1 MSQADTINGWLWSGR
16 WENGNMTIRS
26 RIQTVAAGFLAA
38 LMVFTDVAVTLQRA
52 AACPFCSAAM
62 ATLGQEIAGADG
74 AVIAE
79 LIKPMPAATDPAAG
93 PIDPTTAA
101 ATFRIVKVLRG
112 EEKLA
117 GAKEI
122 EVVYFGEDAPDK
134 KFLITGIAAITPDK
148 IEWTTPVP
156 LSPRAV
162 EYVEKLP
169 TLPETGVERIAFF
182 QEHLEDE
189 DPLLAQDA
197 YDEFARA
204 PYADVIAIGPRMHRD
219 KLLQWIKDPS
229 VGPSGRRLYLTM
241 LGICGQPEDVTM
253 LEEFL
258 NYDYQ
263 VTKPGIIAAIGT
275 TGVLGAP
282 IGTGLIDEAIHAD
295 ERRKKES
302 LDALIACYIKL
313 KGPSALELV
322 NEKFLGNP
330 TVEYKHLHSAIM
342 ALRFHGEETD
352 IIPREQLLDSMRL
365 ALDHKEF
372 ADQVIPDLT
381 RWEDWDVMPRLVKM
395 FKDAPVDD
403 WIRQPVASYVLVAA
417 EQPGEVGEKGK
428 AAIAELEAIDAD
440 TVERARSLSAF
451 SFLAKA
457 AAADA
462 ATPGTAPAADANATQ
477 NTVDAKAATTPAKT
491 DKSPAAAADKPA
503 ADALVPAVKE
513 PTSLAPA
520 DPHAQAAPQKP
531 TAPVAPVATA
541 DLPVPSKLKL
551 IGVPLLAAVVLLAI
565 FAVLLRGTDPRS
577 AEERP

>member
-1 MSQADTINGWLWSGR
+1 MLNRTKFRTGVVSL
-16 WENGNMTIRS
+16 
-26 RIQTVAAGFLAA
+26 LAA
-38 LMVFTDVAVTLQRA
+38 WMLLGGLGATLRRA

-79 LIKPMPAATDPAAG
+79 LIKPMPPATELGTG
-93 PIDPTTAA
+93 PIDPAA
-101 ATFRIVKVLRG
+101 ASAKFRIVKILRG
-112 EEKLA
+112 EEKIG
-117 GAKEI
+117 GAKELD
-122 EVVYFGEDAPDK
+122 VVYFGEDAPDK

-169 TLPETGVERIAFF
+169 SLPESGVERLAFF
-182 QEHLEDE
+182 QEHLEDD

-197 YDEFARA
+197 YDEFARS
-204 PYADVIAIGPRMHRD
+204 PYADVIALGPRMHRD
-219 KLLQWIKDPS
+219 RLIQWIKDPM

-241 LGICGQPEDVTM
+241 LGICGQAEDVAL

-263 VTKPGIIAAIGT
+263 LAKPGIAAAIGM

-282 IGTGLIDEAIHAD
+282 IGTGLIDEALHAD

-313 KGPSALELV
+313 KGVDGLELV
-322 NEKFLGNP
+322 DEKFLGNP

-352 IIPREQLLDSMRL
+352 VIPRERLLESMRL
-365 ALDHKEF
+365 ALNHKEF

-381 RWEDWDVMPRLVKM
+381 RWSDWEIMPRLVTM
-395 FKDAPVDD
+395 FKESPADD

-417 EQPGEVGEKGK
+417 DQPGDVGEKGR
-428 AAIAELEAIDAD
+428 AAIAELEELDKE

-462 ATPGTAPAADANATQ
+462 ATPEGAAGTGQDPAQGTADAVTAKSEPAANGASSTP
-477 NTVDAKAATTPAKT
+477 TAAEV
-491 DKSPAAAADKPA
+491 
-503 ADALVPAVKE
+503 LVPAVKQ
-513 PTSLAPA
+513 PRSASQTGG
-520 DPHAQAAPQKP
+520 DAASATKV
-531 TAPVAPVATA
+531 TAEKPVAATE
-541 DLPVPSKLKL
+541 LPVPSKLKL
-551 IGVPLLAAVVLLAI
+551 IGVPILAAVVLLAI

>member
-1 MSQADTINGWLWSGR
+1 M
-16 WENGNMTIRS
+16 MTKHTKIRA
-26 RIQTVAAGFLAA
+26 VATTLFAA
-38 LMVFTDVAVTLQRA
+38 LLLLGDMAATVQRA

-79 LIKPMPAATDPAAG
+79 LIKPMPAADPAAG

-117 GAKEI
+117 GDKEI
-122 EVVYFGEDAPDK
+122 DVVYFGEDAPDK

-162 EYVEKLP
+162 EYVEQLP
-169 TLPETGVERIAFF
+169 SLPETGVERIAFF
-182 QEHLEDE
+182 QEYLEDE
-189 DPLLAQDA
+189 DPLLAQDS

-219 KLLQWIKDPS
+219 KLLQWIKDPT

-241 LGICGQPEDVTM
+241 LGICGQPDDVAM
-253 LEEFL
+253 IEEFL

-263 VTKPGIIAAIGT
+263 ITKPGIIAAIGT

-282 IGTGLIDEAIHAD
+282 IGMGLIDEAIHAD

-313 KGPSALELV
+313 KGPSGLELV
-322 NEKFLGNP
+322 NAKFLGNP

-352 IIPREQLLDSMRL
+352 IIPREKLLDSMRL

-381 RWEDWDVMPRLVKM
+381 RWEDWDVMPRLVNM
-395 FKDAPVDD
+395 FKDAPADD

-417 EQPGEVGEKGK
+417 EQPGEVGENGK
-428 AAIAELEAIDAD
+428 AAIAELEKIDAE

-462 ATPGTAPAADANATQ
+462 TTPGTTPVADATASQ
-477 NTVDAKAATTPAKT
+477 NSAAVKASDAPTEVEP
-491 DKSPAAAADKPA
+491 SPSAAADKQPT
-503 ADALVPAVKE
+503 DALVPAVKE
-513 PTSLAPA
+513 PTSLSPA
-520 DPHAQAAPQKP
+520 TDQAKANPQKP
-531 TAPVAPVATA
+531 TTPVAPVATTE
-541 DLPVPSKLKL
+541 LPVPSKVKL

>member
-1 MSQADTINGWLWSGR
+1 MKNNAKYQAGVT
-16 WENGNMTIRS
+16 
-26 RIQTVAAGFLAA
+26 AALTAVMLFADLAA
-38 LMVFTDVAVTLQRA
+38 TLNRA

-79 LIKPMPAATDPAAG
+79 LIKPMPMSDPAAG
-93 PIDPTTAA
+93 PVDPTMAT

-112 EEKLA
+112 QEKI
-117 GAKEI
+117 GDVKEI
-122 EVVYFGEDAPDK
+122 GVVYFGEDQPEK
-134 KFLITGIAAITPDK
+134 KFLITGLAAITPDTL
-148 IEWTTPVP
+148 EWTTPVP

-189 DPLLAQDA
+189 DPLLAQDS
-197 YDEFARA
+197 YDEFARS
-204 PYADVIAIGPRMHRD
+204 PYADVIALGPRMHRE
-219 KLLQWIKDPS
+219 KLLEWIKDPG

-241 LGICGQPEDVTM
+241 LGICGQPDDVKM

-263 VTKPGIIAAIGT
+263 LAKPGIAAAIGM
-275 TGVLGAP
+275 TGVLGASP
-282 IGTGLIDEAIHAD
+282 GMGLIDEALHAD

-302 LDALIACYIKL
+302 LDALIACYLKL
-313 KGPSALELV
+313 EGPGGLELI

-352 IIPREQLLDSMRL
+352 ILPREKLLDSMRR
-365 ALDHKEF
+365 ALDHREF

-381 RWEDWDVMPRLVKM
+381 RWEDWDVMPRLVTM
-395 FKDAPVDD
+395 FKESPEDD

-417 EQPGEVGEKGK
+417 EQPGEVGERARGVL
-428 AAIAELEAIDAD
+428 ADLEEIDGA

-457 AAADA
+457 AADQ
-462 ATPGTAPAADANATQ
+462 GTD
-477 NTVDAKAATTPAKT
+477 
-491 DKSPAAAADKPA
+491 PAAAATAGGGASAEGA
-503 ADALVPAVKE
+503 AAGPTTPQDALVPAVKG
-513 PTSLAPA
+513 PA
-520 DPHAQAAPQKP
+520 AANPAASTGVAAAPGATPKP
-531 TAPVAPVATA
+531 LPPAPSAAA
-541 DLPVPSKLKL
+541 ELPLPSKMKL

-577 AEERP
+577 SEERS

>member
-1 MSQADTINGWLWSGR
+1 
-16 WENGNMTIRS
+16 MTMRS
-26 RIQTVAAGFLAA
+26 KFRTAAIALLAA
-38 LMVFTDVAVTLQRA
+38 SILFADLAATVQRA
-52 AACPFCSAAM
+52 EACPFCSAAM

-79 LIKPMPAATDPAAG
+79 LIKPMPMSDPAAG
-93 PIDPTTAA
+93 PVDPTMAT

-112 EEKLA
+112 QEKI
-117 GAKEI
+117 GDVKEI
-122 EVVYFGEDAPDK
+122 GVVYFGEDPPEK
-134 KFLITGIAAITPDK
+134 KFLITGLAAITPDK

-189 DPLLAQDA
+189 DPLLAQDS
-197 YDEFARA
+197 YDEFARS
-204 PYADVIAIGPRMHRD
+204 PYVDVIALGPRMHRE
-219 KLLQWIKDPS
+219 KLLEWIKDPG

-241 LGICGQPEDVTM
+241 LGICGQPDDVKM

-263 VTKPGIIAAIGT
+263 LAKPGIAAAIGM
-275 TGVLGAP
+275 TGVLGASP
-282 IGTGLIDEAIHAD
+282 GMGLIDEALHAD

-302 LDALIACYIKL
+302 LDALIACYLKL
-313 KGPSALELV
+313 EGPDGLELV
-322 NEKFLGNP
+322 NQKFLGNP

-352 IIPREQLLDSMRL
+352 ILPREKLLDSMRL
-365 ALDHKEF
+365 ALDHREF

-381 RWEDWDVMPRLVKM
+381 RWEDWDVMPRLVTM
-395 FKDAPVDD
+395 FKESPEDD
-403 WIRQPVASYVLVAA
+403 WIRQPVASYVLVAV
-417 EQPGEVGEKGK
+417 EQPGEVGERARGVL
-428 AAIAELEAIDAD
+428 ADLEEIDGA

-457 AAADA
+457 AANQGID
-462 ATPGTAPAADANATQ
+462 PAAGGAPPGEGVSAE
-477 NTVDAKAATTPAKT
+477 PA
-491 DKSPAAAADKPA
+491 SPQ
-503 ADALVPAVKE
+503 DALVPAVKD
-513 PTSLAPA
+513 PAVADPAAAPA
-520 DPHAQAAPQKP
+520 ASTGVAE
-531 TAPVAPVATA
+531 APVATPKP
-541 DLPVPSKLKL
+541 LPPAQPAAAELPLPSKMKL

-577 AEERP
+577 SEERS